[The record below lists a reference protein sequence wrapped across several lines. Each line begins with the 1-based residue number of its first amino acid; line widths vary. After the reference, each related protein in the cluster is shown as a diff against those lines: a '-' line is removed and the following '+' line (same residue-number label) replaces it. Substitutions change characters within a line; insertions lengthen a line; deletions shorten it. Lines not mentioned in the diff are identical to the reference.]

1 MYCSIIS
8 YIAFRLSAE
17 IFLKGAVTLVN
28 LGFIGAGNMGSAIIK
43 GVISAQSSGEKNISI
58 FAYDKDASKLDALEQ
73 ICVNRCADEAEVVKK
88 CKYVLLAV
96 KPQGI
101 DAALE
106 AAAPYVNSE
115 TVIISIAA
123 GISEEYIKKMTVPDA
138 KVVLVMPNTPLL
150 LGEGASALAKA
161 EPTTDEEFEFVK
173 SIFASSG
180 VAEVVPINKMKEI
193 IAINGSSPAFI
204 YLFAKGFT
212 EYAKSVGI
220 DDSAAMNLFAQSL
233 IGSAKMLTDSGYTVD
248 ELIKMVSSPGGTTLA
263 GLDEFYKGD
272 LTGVVGKACESCT
285 RRAYELSR

>member
-1 MYCSIIS
+1 M
-8 YIAFRLSAE
+8 
-17 IFLKGAVTLVN
+17 VN

-43 GVISAQSSGEKNISI
+43 GVIAAQSSGEKNISI
-58 FAYDKDASKLDALEQ
+58 FAYDKDTSKLDALAD
-73 ICVNRCADEAEVVKK
+73 IGVNKCDDEADVVKK

-106 AAAPYVNSE
+106 AAAPFVNKD

-123 GISEEYIKKMTVPDA
+123 GISEEYIKKMTIPDA

-180 VAEVVPINKMKEI
+180 AAEVVPINKMKEI

-212 EYAKSVGI
+212 EYAKTVGI
-220 DDSAAMNLFAQSL
+220 DDGAAMKLFAQSL

-285 RRAYELSR
+285 KRAYELSR

>member
-1 MYCSIIS
+1 M
-8 YIAFRLSAE
+8 
-17 IFLKGAVTLVN
+17 VN

-43 GVISAQSSGEKNISI
+43 GVLSAKSSGGNVEVY
-58 FAYDKDASKLDALEQ
+58 AYDKDTAKVGALAA
-73 ICVNRCADEAEVVKK
+73 IGVKKCTDEAEVVKK

-106 AAAPYVNSE
+106 AIAPYVNDE

-123 GISEEYIKKMTVPDA
+123 GISEEYIKKMTLPTA

-161 EPTTDEEFEFVK
+161 EPTTDEEFDFVK
-173 SIFASSG
+173 GIFASSG
-180 VAEVVPINKMKEI
+180 AAEVVPIDKMKEI

-204 YLFAKGFT
+204 YLFAKGFA

-220 DDSAAMNLFAQSL
+220 DEGAAQRLFAQSL

-285 RRAYELSR
+285 KRAYELSR